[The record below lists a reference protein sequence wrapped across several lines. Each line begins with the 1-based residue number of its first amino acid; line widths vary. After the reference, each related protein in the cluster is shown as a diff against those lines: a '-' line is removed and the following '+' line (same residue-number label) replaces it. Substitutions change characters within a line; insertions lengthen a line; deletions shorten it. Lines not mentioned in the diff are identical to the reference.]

1 MPFSAYN
8 SNGVRL
14 LSAAHSEAMGLVQ
27 RASGHSLSEVETSA
41 VSKKL
46 VENLK
51 ETHDSGERD
60 PRALKRAALQGIFV

>member
-8 SNGVRL
+8 SNGLRL
-14 LSAAHSEAMGLVQ
+14 LSNAHSEAMGLVQ
-27 RASGHSLSEVETSA
+27 RASGHTHNQVETSA

-60 PRALKRAALQGIFV
+60 PKALKRAALQGIFA